1 MSAIEDRRGI
11 GACKI
16 LLNFST
22 FERNLILDSVK
33 NTGRSRHRIDAKV
46 PVMKDKV
53 KSAQTSSNGDACRD
67 GMGVK
72 LQEVTRRSFLQ
83 E

>member
-1 MSAIEDRRGI
+1 MKYEAH
-11 GACKI
+11 KI
-16 LLNFST
+16 LSNFKDFNSHSLLNSVNFS
-22 FERNLILDSVK
+22 RCP
-33 NTGRSRHRIDAKV
+33 RHRIDAKV
-46 PVMKDKV
+46 PVMNDKV